1 MTPKLTSKRSADRS
15 RALAR
20 LGVLIGIAVALGAC
34 RHTDDS
40 PLASYPDDYRLRHP
54 IAVQE
59 ADRSIVVFAGSGRGG
74 LTAEQ
79 RADVMGLAQTW
90 LREGT
95 GTISIDTPVGTP
107 NARAAADSLREIQA
121 TFAAAGVPP
130 RAVAVRQYHPEDPRH
145 FAAIRINYA
154 RISAVAG
161 PCGTWPEDL
170 GPSINN
176 KSYFDNK
183 PYYNFGC
190 AYQRNLAAMV
200 DNPSD
205 LVQPRAETPPYTER
219 RDIAF
224 AKYRKG
230 TSTTTTY
237 PEADKAKLSD
247 VGK

>member
-1 MTPKLTSKRSADRS
+1 MTPKTSKRPANRY
-15 RALAR
+15 RALAHV
-20 LGVLIGIAVALGAC
+20 GALIGIAVALGAC

-40 PLASYPDDYRLRHP
+40 PVASIPDDYRLRHP

-59 ADRSIVVFAGSGRGG
+59 ADQSTVVFVGRGRGG
-74 LTAEQ
+74 LTATQ
-79 RADVMGLAQTW
+79 RADVVGVAQTW

-95 GTISIDTPVGTP
+95 GAISIDTPVDTP

-130 RAVAVRQYHPEDPRH
+130 RAVAVRQYRPEDPRH

-170 GPSINN
+170 GPSIND
-176 KSYFDNK
+176 KTYFDNK

-190 AYQRNLAAMV
+190 SNQRNLAAMV

-205 LVQPRAETPPYTER
+205 LVQPRAETPAYTER
-219 RDIAF
+219 RDVAF
-224 AKYRKG
+224 EKYRKG
-230 TSTTTTY
+230 LPTTTTY
-237 PEADKAKLSD
+237 PEADMAKLSN